1 VISKV
6 QEANWE
12 LYTKQKAA
20 EAVLYQKEK
29 EAEAQMAASKAAF
42 FARQQAA
49 EAELYSKLKEAEGLV
64 ALAKA
69 QGAYLRTLLDALGG
83 NYAALRDY
91 LMIDGGMFQAMARIN
106 AEAVRGMQPKLSIW
120 TTDDGMGGGG
130 GGGDGVSENGGGGG
144 GSGGGMKEIA
154 GVYKML
160 PPLLQTVEDQTG
172 MRPPAWLATLPTGK

>member
-49 EAELYSKLKEAEGLV
+49 EAELYSK
-64 ALAKA
+64 
-69 QGAYLRTLLDALGG
+69 
-83 NYAALRDY
+83 RDY